1 MRGTTLQQA
10 QKGSFVGQVA
20 SVRIPV
26 GVRIDR
32 IIVMVPKLRMARA
45 QFPFLLRALRLV
57 WAAAP
62 IWTLA
67 WASLLIVQ
75 GLLPVATVYL
85 TRTLV
90 NQLVASIRSG
100 GSWEQIQPTLILAA
114 VMLGIMALIEL
125 LQSVTEW
132 IRTAQSEL
140 VQDHISALI
149 HAKSVSVDLAFYELP
164 EYHDHLYRA
173 RDDASYRPLALLE
186 SLGGMTQNGLTL
198 VAMGAVL
205 IPYGVWLPLALL
217 ASTLP
222 ALWVLVRF
230 DWRYHQWWQQ
240 TTPERRRAQYYDWML
255 VDNKAAAE
263 LRLFGLGRHFSSSYQ
278 SLREGLRSAHL
289 RMIRKQTLA
298 RLSANMLALLIAGG
312 AVAWMVWRALQ
323 GLISLGDLALFYQA
337 FNRGQSLMRSL
348 LSDMGKIYSNS
359 LFLGNL
365 FEFLALES
373 QVVDPPQP
381 QPAPET
387 VRQAVRFEHVTF
399 RYPGSERLAL
409 EDFSLD
415 IPAGRV
421 VAIVGA
427 NGAGKSTLLKLLC
440 RLYDPQSG
448 AIEIDGVDIRE
459 FAVEQLRSIMTVL
472 LQSPIA
478 YQVTAGQNIA
488 FGDLSARPHPA
499 EIELVAQAAGAH
511 EMIMRLARGYDT
523 QLGKWFADG
532 AELSGGE
539 WQRLALARAFLRQA
553 PIMILDEPTSAIDSW
568 SESDWFERFRTLA
581 HGRTALIIT
590 HRFTIA
596 MRADVI
602 HVMDAGR
609 VVESGSHD
617 ELLAQGGRYAQSWE
631 LQMRGSANPAAAVS
645 QEALGI

>member
-1 MRGTTLQQA
+1 MLS
-10 QKGSFVGQVA
+10 KI
-20 SVRIPV
+20 RIA
-26 GVRIDR
+26 
-32 IIVMVPKLRMARA
+32 LS
-45 QFPFLLRALRLV
+45 QFPHLLRALRLV

-62 IWTLA
+62 HWTLG
-67 WASLLIVQ
+67 WASLLLVQ

-90 NQLVASIRSG
+90 DQLVVSVRAG
-100 GSWEQIQPTLILAA
+100 GSWDQMRPTLILAA

-140 VQDHISALI
+140 VQDHISALV
-149 HAKSVSVDLAFYELP
+149 HAKSISVDLAFYELP

-186 SLGGMTQNGLTL
+186 SMGGMVQNGLTL

-205 IPYGVWLPLALL
+205 IPYGAWLPFVLL

-222 ALWVLVRF
+222 ALWVVVRF

-240 TTPERRRAQYYDWML
+240 TTAERRWAQYYDWML

-263 LRLFGLGRHFSSSYQ
+263 LRLFRLGWHFSSTYQ
-278 SLREGLRSAHL
+278 SLRERLRGAHL
-289 RMIRKQTLA
+289 RMIRDQSLA
-298 RLSANMLALLIAGG
+298 RLSASMLALLISGG

-323 GLISLGDLALFYQA
+323 GLVSLGDLALFYQA

-365 FEFLALES
+365 FEFLELES
-373 QVVDPPQP
+373 HVVDPPHP
-381 QPAPET
+381 LPTPAS
-387 VRQAVRFEHVTF
+387 VRQAIRFQQVTF

-409 EDFSLD
+409 HDFSLS
-415 IPAGRV
+415 IPAGQV

-440 RLYDPQSG
+440 RLYDPESG

-459 FAVEQLRSIMTVL
+459 FAVEQLRGMITVL

-488 FGDLSARPHPA
+488 FGDLSARPQPA
-499 EIELVAQAAGAH
+499 QVERVARAAGAH
-511 EMIMRLARGYDT
+511 ELIERLPRGYDT
-523 QLGKWFADG
+523 LLGKWFADG
-532 AELSGGE
+532 AEISGGE

-553 PIMILDEPTSAIDSW
+553 PIMVLDEPTSAIDSW
-568 SESDWFERFRTLA
+568 SEADWFERFGALA
-581 HGRTALIIT
+581 QGRTAIIIT

-596 MRADVI
+596 MRADMI

-609 VVESGSHD
+609 IVESGNHD
-617 ELLAQGGRYAQSWE
+617 QLIALGGRYAQSWE
-631 LQMRGSANPAAAVS
+631 LQMRGSANPAAMS
-645 QEALGI
+645 QTVVEV